1 MSQSAPLESPNAHKH
16 AKDKA
21 SYPTSE
27 TNTKAR
33 FSKDPRGAIP
43 ANITE
48 GANLPPLPWLAWM
61 PGERVV
67 VRYRL
72 ADGLHDALG
81 ALKTTSRDYVEIETR
96 RGLIRVDAETMVTG
110 KKVPPHQSS
119 DRFRKKTDGDG
130 IYS

>member
-1 MSQSAPLESPNAHKH
+1 MSQSAPLESANAHNP

-21 SYPTSE
+21 SSSASE
-27 TNTKAR
+27 TNAKAR

-48 GANLPPLPWLAWM
+48 GTNLPPLPWLAWM

-81 ALKTTSRDYVEIETR
+81 TLKTTSRDYVEIETR
-96 RGLIRVDAETMVTG
+96 RGLVRVDAETMVTG
-110 KKVPPHQSS
+110 KRVPPPPVFGLFQ
-119 DRFRKKTDGDG
+119 KEN
-130 IYS
+130 

>member
-1 MSQSAPLESPNAHKH
+1 MSQSAPLESANAHNP

-21 SYPTSE
+21 SSPTSE
-27 TNTKAR
+27 TNAKAR

-81 ALKTTSRDYVEIETR
+81 ILKTTSRDYVEIETR
-96 RGLIRVDAETMVTG
+96 RGLVRVDAETMVTG
-110 KKVPPHQSS
+110 KRVPPPPVFGSFQ
-119 DRFRKKTDGDG
+119 KEN
-130 IYS
+130 

>member
-1 MSQSAPLESPNAHKH
+1 MSQSAPLESTNAHNR
-16 AKDKA
+16 AEDKA
-21 SYPTSE
+21 SSPTSE
-27 TNTKAR
+27 TNAKAR
-33 FSKDPRGAIP
+33 FSKGPRGAIP

-110 KKVPPHQSS
+110 KKVPPPPVFGSFQ
-119 DRFRKKTDGDG
+119 KEN
-130 IYS
+130 